1 MPDAKHRIL
10 VINPGSTSTK
20 FAVYDG
26 HAALLTATLRHSESD
41 LEAYRGRP
49 ILEQAGFR
57 KELIEGE
64 LRRAGIEL
72 STLAAIGGR
81 GGLLRPLTSGTYQV
95 DRTML
100 EELQEAKR
108 GEHASNLGAVLAH
121 DFATKIK
128 NKTNK
133 KEPKSKN
140 KKPKKKQKTNRP
152 QQKRECLSH
161 ALNTKAVAK

>member
-81 GGLLRPLTSGTYQV
+81 GGLLRPLTSGTYRV

-121 DFATKIK
+121 DFATKIGV
-128 NKTNK
+128 
-133 KEPKSKN
+133 EAFVVDPVSVDEW
-140 KKPKKKQKTNRP
+140 PEYVRVSGSP
-152 QQKRECLSH
+152 LLERECLSH
-161 ALNTKAVAK
+161 AVYTKAVA